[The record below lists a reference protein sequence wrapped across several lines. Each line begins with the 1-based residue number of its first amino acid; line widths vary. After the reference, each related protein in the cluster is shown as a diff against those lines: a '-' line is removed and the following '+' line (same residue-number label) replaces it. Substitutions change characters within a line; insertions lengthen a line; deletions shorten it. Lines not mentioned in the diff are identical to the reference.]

1 MFETDPAPRLYGLAP
16 GVDFPRALVAGLRA
30 RLGDAPPEAL
40 ARVQIIVNTR
50 RMARRLR
57 DILDAGPPALL
68 PRLSLVTDLG
78 EGWQAG
84 RLPPPA
90 PRLRRQLELSQLV
103 SALLD
108 RAPDIAPRSA
118 VFGLADSLADLI
130 DEMHGEGVAPETI
143 AALDIADQSG
153 HWARIKRFLAIVRP
167 FFDSDADAPDPEARQ
182 RRVVAALID
191 AWAAHPPQH
200 PIIVA
205 GSTGSRGATHMLMQA
220 VARLPQGAVVLPGFD
235 FDAPAHAWE
244 ALADPLTSEDHPQ
257 YRFARLMQGAGI
269 ASVEVRPWYDGPPP
283 CAARNRLVSLALRP
297 APVTDQWLRDGPRL
311 ANIPEAMADVTLL
324 EAPDTRREALAIAMR
339 LRAAAEE
346 GITAALITPDRTL
359 TRQVTAALDRWRILP
374 DDSAG
379 QPLHLSPPG
388 RLLRHV
394 ADLFADRT
402 GADALLAVLK
412 HPLTHSGAGRGTH
425 LRLTGL
431 LEHHLRRHGP
441 PYPDTDGL
449 RGWAAARQEDEP
461 ALARW
466 IEWVCACLIDRHRPG
481 PDPLAAL
488 VTAHRALAERIAR
501 GAEAPEGAGTL
512 WDKAAGEEARAA
524 MDELA
529 AEAGAGG
536 ALTPQDYARLVH
548 DALAARE
555 ARDPVEPHPRIRIWG
570 TLEARVQGANLLILG
585 GLNEGGWPD
594 APPPDPWLNRA
605 LRLQAGLLLPER
617 RIGLQAHD
625 FQQAIAAREVWLT
638 RSLRSSDAQTVVSR
652 WLNRVQNLL
661 GGLPEQGGPGALAAM
676 RARGR
681 DWLHRAALLEEP
693 GEVPRAARPAP
704 CPPTVLRPERLS
716 VTEIQTLVRDPY
728 AIYARHI
735 LRLRPLDPLMKVP
748 DALLRGTVL
757 HAILEQFIDE
767 TRASPERLTH
777 RALMEK
783 TETILAQ
790 TVPWADARAL
800 WLARMERVADW
811 FIAQEIARRA
821 GATPAA
827 LERRGRMSL
836 ADPAFTLAA
845 KADRIDID
853 PQGRALIYDYKTGTP
868 PSQKQQAEFDKQLLL
883 TAAMIERGDFDALG
897 PMPVRRAAYIGMGSK
912 PGEIDAPLD
921 AETTAQVLAGLAR
934 LIAAY
939 DDRDTGYVSLRAP
952 YRAGVRGEYDQLARH
967 GEWDITDPPHRER
980 VGR

>member
-1 MFETDPAPRLYGLAP
+1 MFETDPVPRLFGLAP
-16 GVDFPRALVAGLRA
+16 GVDFPRALIDGLRA

-57 DILDAGPPALL
+57 DIFDAGPPALL

-78 EGWQAG
+78 ESWQAG

-90 PRLRRQLELSQLV
+90 PRLRRQLELAQLV

-118 VFGLADSLADLI
+118 VFGLADSLASLI
-130 DEMHGEGVAPETI
+130 DEMQGEGVAPETI
-143 AALDIADQSG
+143 AALDVADQSG
-153 HWARIKRFLAIVRP
+153 HWARIKRFLEILRP
-167 FFDSDADAPDPEARQ
+167 FFDGDADAPDPEARQ
-182 RRVVAALID
+182 RRVIAALID
-191 AWAAHPPQH
+191 TWATHPPQH
-200 PIIVA
+200 PVIVA

-244 ALADPLTSEDHPQ
+244 ALADPMISEDHPQ
-257 YRFARLMQGAGI
+257 YRFARMAHAAEI
-269 ASVEVRPWYDGPPP
+269 APDAIRPWHDAPPP
-283 CAARNRLVSLALRP
+283 CPARNRLVSLALRP

-311 ANIPEAMADVTLL
+311 ADIPGAMADVTLL

-388 RLLRHV
+388 RFLRHA

-402 GADALLAVLK
+402 GADALLALLK
-412 HPLTHSGAGRGTH
+412 HPLAHTGAGRGTH

-441 PYPDTDGL
+441 PYPDAGTL
-449 RGWAAARQEDEP
+449 RGWAQARQKDEP
-461 ALARW
+461 AITRW
-466 IEWVCACLIDRHRPG
+466 IDWVCTCLIDRHRPG
-481 PDPLAAL
+481 PDPLATL

-501 GAEAPEGAGTL
+501 GAETAEGAGTL
-512 WDKAAGEEARAA
+512 WDRAAGEEARAA

-536 ALTPQDYARLVH
+536 PLTPPDYARLVH

-570 TLEARVQGANLLILG
+570 TLEARVQGADLLILG

-594 APPPDPWLNRA
+594 PPPPDPWLNRA

-661 GGLPEQGGPGALAAM
+661 GGLPDQGGPGALAAM

-681 DWLHRAALLEEP
+681 GWLHRAALLEEP
-693 GEVPRAARPAP
+693 GAVPRAPRPAP
-704 CPPTVLRPERLS
+704 CPPPELRPGRLS

-767 TRASPERLTH
+767 TRADPERLTH
-777 RALMEK
+777 HALMEK
-783 TETILAQ
+783 TEAVLAE
-790 TVPWADARAL
+790 TVPWAEARAL
-800 WLARMERVADW
+800 WRARMERVADW
-811 FIAQEIARRA
+811 FISGEIARRA
-821 GATPAA
+821 DANPAA
-827 LERRGRMSL
+827 LERRGRMTL
-836 ADPAFTLAA
+836 CDPAFTLAA

-868 PSQKQQAEFDKQLLL
+868 PTSKQQTEFDKQLLL
-883 TAAMIERGDFDALG
+883 TAAMVERGDFDELG

-912 PGEIDAPLD
+912 PGEVNAPLD
-921 AETTAQVLAGLAR
+921 EIPPARTLSELAE

-952 YRAGVRGEYDQLARH
+952 YRADMRGDYDQLARH
-967 GEWDITDPPHRER
+967 GEWDLTDPPQRR
-980 VGR
+980 KVGQ